1 MNVLVLRAG
10 ASRGEKAASAGAA
23 LIPEDTFLHVFMFI
37 SMDVTGELFQSDKA
51 ADA

>member
-10 ASRGEKAASAGAA
+10 ASRGEKAASTGAA
-23 LIPEDTFLHVFMFI
+23 LVPEEFLHVFMFI